1 MQPVPRPVQSGSG
14 GEAGIGRQ
22 RVDREI
28 LEPRMP
34 PRRPDL
40 QDFDDADHHDGNR
53 RREQPMPRIGQTEG
67 QPDQNE
73 CERMLAVTIR
83 DTDIPLTRVTALA
96 APRGRA

>member
-1 MQPVPRPVQSGSG
+1 
-14 GEAGIGRQ
+14 
-22 RVDREI
+22 
-28 LEPRMP
+28 
-34 PRRPDL
+34 
-40 QDFDDADHHDGNR
+40 
-53 RREQPMPRIGQTEG
+53 MPRIGQTEG